1 MRECISKTQSLDEPN
16 FKECWNNTLHALKVD
31 YIYHCAIKKQEGKDG
46 KKESTRKRVAEW
58 RKRNKEKK
66 EQASTQERKKGSP
79 FRSAQAYAKA
89 TARAKR
95 MLPQTP
101 KRRKAVCRNLYDTE
115 CDASTPTTSKERLN
129 NSYDSLRLNQET
141 VDLVHNFYERDDI
154 SRQAP
159 GRRDVITVR
168 EGKGKK
174 KKIQARHLTSS
185 ILETHALFCK
195 EYPDVKVGKSKFA
208 ELRPKHVQ
216 LSSKLPH
223 NVCL

>member
-1 MRECISKTQSLDEPN
+1 MP
-16 FKECWNNTLHALKVD
+16 LKW
-31 YIYHCAIKKQEGKDG
+31 ITYHCAHQKAAETNLPKAVRERVAEE

-174 KKIQARHLTSS
+174 KK
-185 ILETHALFCK
+185 
-195 EYPDVKVGKSKFA
+195 Y
-208 ELRPKHVQ
+208 
-216 LSSKLPH
+216 KLGT
-223 NVCL
+223 